1 MFEINPGLILWTI
14 LTFIVVLLI
23 LRFTAWKTLIGA
35 LNAREDSVRSS
46 LEGAEKA
53 RTEAER
59 LLQENKQQLA
69 RADEQAQKVIAE
81 GRDLGDRLK
90 AEIIEKANAASRT
103 LLTQAKEEITREKEK
118 ALIQLRTE
126 VADLAIGAAGKII
139 DANLDAAKQK
149 SLVDAAIAELTKSR
163 P

>member
-1 MFEINPGLILWTI
+1 MFDINPGLILWTI
-14 LTFIVVLLI
+14 LTFVVVLFI

-35 LNAREDSVRSS
+35 LSAREESVRAS

-53 RTEAER
+53 RAEAER

-81 GRDLGDRLK
+81 GRDLGVRLK
-90 AEIIEKANAASRT
+90 AEILEKANAASRT
-103 LLTQAKEEITREKEK
+103 LLAQAKEEITREKEK
-118 ALIQLRTE
+118 ALVQLRTE

-139 DANLDAAKQK
+139 EANLDAAKQK
-149 SLVDAAIAELTKSR
+149 SLVDAAITELTKSQA
-163 P
+163 